1 MKVEVICVGL
11 RRIVMIKILLKGKLS
26 EIIKTLNELRED
38 IFDVL
43 EEYRQDHD

>member
-1 MKVEVICVGL
+1 MV
-11 RRIVMIKILLKGKLS
+11 KILLKGKLS

-43 EEYRQDHD
+43 EECIQDHD